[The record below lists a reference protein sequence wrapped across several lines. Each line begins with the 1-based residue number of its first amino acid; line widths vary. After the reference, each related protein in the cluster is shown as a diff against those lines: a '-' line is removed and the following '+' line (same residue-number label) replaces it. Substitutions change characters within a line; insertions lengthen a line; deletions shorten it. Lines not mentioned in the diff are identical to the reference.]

1 MRVLFV
7 TDANHHQ
14 HNGMR
19 LSCSR
24 WSAYLAAGTNGR
36 WSSVYYWQR
45 SRRQHNN
52 KQTARHT
59 HTHTHRP
66 LVVSLSVPPPPCP
79 SVSLWLR
86 SAGSS
91 IDRAV
96 RSARHRSIPRRRRRR
111 SVTLHRLDLTLRRR
125 FGRSLRYVQERRS
138 VAHRRDKWR
147 R

>member
-59 HTHTHRP
+59 HIHTHTQTAVCLIVR
-66 LVVSLSVPPPPCP
+66 PCP

-125 FGRSLRYVQERRS
+125 FGRSLRSVQERRS